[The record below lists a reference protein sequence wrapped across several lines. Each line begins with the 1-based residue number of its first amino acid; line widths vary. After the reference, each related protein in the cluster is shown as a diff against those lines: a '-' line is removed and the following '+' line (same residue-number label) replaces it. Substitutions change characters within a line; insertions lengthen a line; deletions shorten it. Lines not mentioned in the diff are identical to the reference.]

1 MATRTERRVLP
12 LSLQQAF
19 ALVADVEKYPQFVP
33 FVRSVSIVSRNGN
46 ALVVDMLV
54 GLGPIQRKVR
64 SDAVLVAPER
74 IDIVSTDW
82 PFRRF
87 NLQWRLEPAPAG
99 GTVAELSGTFEIAS
113 AVIARLVDRHAGNMV
128 PMMVAAFERRAA
140 EVARNAA
147 P

>member
-1 MATRTERRVLP
+1 MATRTERRVFP

-33 FVRSVSIVSRNGN
+33 FVRSVGIVSRSGNG
-46 ALVVDMLV
+46 LVVGMRV
-54 GLGPIQRKVR
+54 GLGPIQRTVR
-64 SDAVLVAPER
+64 SDAVLLAPQR

-87 NLQWRLEPAPAG
+87 NSQWRLEPASTG

-113 AVIARLVDRHAGNMV
+113 PVIARLVDRHAGNVV

-140 EVARNAA
+140 EVAHRSA